1 MPILIMIFF
10 LAVSDEVQVCVFTS
24 LCSRFP
30 SSPLRLAPQNMRSV
44 GVCSRGAEA
53 AQRTSTFE
61 SSCVQS
67 LVCAGCSRRHI
78 EL

>member
-24 LCSRFP
+24 LCNRFP
-30 SSPLRLAPQNMRSV
+30 SSPLRLAPQCRRSV
-44 GVCSRGAEA
+44 GMCAGGAEA
-53 AQRTSTFE
+53 APRTSTFE
-61 SSCVQS
+61 SSCVQG
-67 LVCAGCSRRHI
+67 LLCADCSRRHI